1 MSAEE
6 DLIDYSDEE
15 LQTTEAPA
23 ASSAATNGAAKKGDL
38 TVSGRGAEKAKGS
51 YAGIH
56 STGFRDFL
64 LKGELLRAITDC
76 GFEHPSE
83 AERQFVHLHKV
94 TRSKRQAHKR
104 QHIRPAVCTSQEGM
118 GSLSTARGDESLP
131 ESKPRRGRNPLEN
144 AIAVPQQAE
153 SLNVR
158 FQQTC
163 IPQSLLGVDILCQAK
178 SGLGKTA
185 VFVLTT
191 LHQLEAV
198 PGEVSVIVMCHT
210 RELAF
215 QIRNEYARF
224 SKYLPDVKV
233 EVFYG
238 GTPVQNDIAKIKNK
252 DTTPN
257 IIVAT
262 PGRLNALVRDGHLSL
277 RFVKA
282 FVLDECDKM
291 LDQVDMRR
299 DVQEIFRQT
308 PTEKQVMM
316 FSATLSQTVRPI
328 CKKFMR
334 NPLEVYVDD
343 EAKLTLHGLQQ
354 YCIKLDES
362 EKNRKLNDLLDSLEF
377 NQVIIFVK
385 STLRAT
391 ELDKLLRE
399 CNFPSIAVHSGVSQE
414 ERIKRYKEFKEFNK
428 RICVATD
435 VFGRGI
441 DIERINL
448 AINYDLPADAD
459 SYLHRVG
466 RAGRFGTKGL
476 SISFVSSPEDEAVL
490 EAIEKRFDAKVPE
503 YPKEGVDSS
512 TYMAS

>member
-15 LQTTEAPA
+15 LQATEAPA
-23 ASSAATNGAAKKGDL
+23 AGATNGAAKKGDL
-38 TVSGRGAEKAKGS
+38 TVSGGKTGDKGKGS
-51 YAGIH
+51 YVGIH

-83 AERQFVHLHKV
+83 V
-94 TRSKRQAHKR
+94 
-104 QHIRPAVCTSQEGM
+104 
-118 GSLSTARGDESLP
+118 
-131 ESKPRRGRNPLEN
+131 
-144 AIAVPQQAE
+144 QQK
-153 SLNVR
+153 
-158 FQQTC
+158 C
-163 IPQSLLGVDILCQAK
+163 IPQALLSVDILCQAK

-191 LHQLEAV
+191 LHQLEPV
-198 PGEVSVIVMCHT
+198 PGEASVLVMCHT
-210 RELAF
+210 RELAY
-215 QIRNEYARF
+215 QIKNEYARF
-224 SKYLPDVKV
+224 SKYLPDVKTA
-233 EVFYG
+233 VFYG
-238 GTPVQNDIAKIKNK
+238 GTPIQKDIELLKSK
-252 DTTPN
+252 DTFPN
-257 IIVAT
+257 IIVGT
-262 PGRLNALVRDGHLSL
+262 PGRLNALVRDKVLSL
-277 RFVKA
+277 RNVKA

-291 LDQVDMRR
+291 LDQIDMRR
-299 DVQEIFRQT
+299 DVQEIFRAT

-316 FSATLSQTVRPI
+316 FSATLPKEIRPI
-328 CKKFMR
+328 CRKFMR
-334 NPLEVYVDD
+334 NPLEVFVDD
-343 EAKLTLHGLQQ
+343 ETKLTLHGLQQ
-354 YCIKLDES
+354 YSIRLSEG

-385 STLRAT
+385 STVRAT

-476 SISFVSSPEDEAVL
+476 SISFVSSETDETVIKQIEGKFQAQIPPYPEG
-490 EAIEKRFDAKVPE
+490 
-503 YPKEGVDSS
+503 GVDSS